1 MKAVKNFVLLFI
13 FSALMFLML
22 MWGIL
27 RADRICKEA
36 NDNRQDYRFC
46 MGI

>member
-1 MKAVKNFVLLFI
+1 MKIVKNFILLFI
-13 FSALMFLML
+13 FVIVMFSML
-22 MWGIL
+22 IWGTL

-36 NDNRQDYRFC
+36 NDNWQDYRFC